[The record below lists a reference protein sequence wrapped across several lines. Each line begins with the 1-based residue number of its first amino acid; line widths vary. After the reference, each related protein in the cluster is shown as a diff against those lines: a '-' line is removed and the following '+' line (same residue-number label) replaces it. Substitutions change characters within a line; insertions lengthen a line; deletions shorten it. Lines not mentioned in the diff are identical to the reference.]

1 MKKITKHVNLA
12 IVGGGIVGGALA
24 KVATQ
29 YTDIPTVALFEM
41 GDSIGNLNSF
51 VANNSGTLHDGSI
64 EHYNRAKAE
73 VVDKMVGY
81 TSTYFNRHL
90 PESSNV
96 YRKGPKLLIG
106 VGDEECA
113 VVTDRFNGFSDLYPM
128 MELINAAEIAKREPY
143 IMKGR
148 NPKQSIVAI
157 ANEGYTVDFGLL
169 AKQFVIDAMS
179 TGRLDRYMNTRIM
192 EREIFR
198 LGDKYVLTDSHGRL
212 FTADTVVFAAGAY
225 SLMAA
230 KALGLGLHLGILS
243 IFGNYYYSKVPN
255 MIIGKAYTVQ
265 DPSRPNAAIHADA
278 EMHNPSMTRMGPTAL
293 VLPILADGDWSTFAD
308 YLRVSVP
315 TWKGAKTLASI
326 VADPKMFAYMLHN
339 IAYQLPVIGKELFA
353 QSARKIIPTLKAS
366 QLEVHHGKGIRAQIV
381 NTQTGKLELG
391 DTQVVGEN
399 IICNNAPSPGASV
412 ALGNGLRDAKKVVE
426 FFRGAYTFNTD
437 KWESDYN

>member
-1 MKKITKHVNLA
+1 
-12 IVGGGIVGGALA
+12 
-24 KVATQ
+24 
-29 YTDIPTVALFEM
+29 
-41 GDSIGNLNSF
+41 
-51 VANNSGTLHDGSI
+51 
-64 EHYNRAKAE
+64 
-73 VVDKMVGY
+73 
-81 TSTYFNRHL
+81 
-90 PESSNV
+90 
-96 YRKGPKLLIG
+96 
-106 VGDEECA
+106 
-113 VVTDRFNGFSDLYPM
+113 
-128 MELINAAEIAKREPY
+128 
-143 IMKGR
+143 
-148 NPKQSIVAI
+148 
-157 ANEGYTVDFGLL
+157 
-169 AKQFVIDAMS
+169 
-179 TGRLDRYMNTRIM
+179 
-192 EREIFR
+192 
-198 LGDKYVLTDSHGRL
+198 
-212 FTADTVVFAAGAY
+212 
-225 SLMAA
+225 
-230 KALGLGLHLGILS
+230 
-243 IFGNYYYSKVPN
+243 

-339 IAYQLPVIGKELFA
+339 MAYQLPVIGKELFA